1 MSSTCVFPD
10 GPFNNVELF
19 GLSALNI
26 TMMIILVTYFNR
38 VTRIPPWIL
47 VVPVAFVLYKAFC
60 LDTIFFNR
68 EKTGA
73 VSGVLSNIRE
83 TPI

>member
-1 MSSTCVFPD
+1 MSITCIFPD
-10 GPFNNVELF
+10 GPFNKIELF

-26 TMMIILVTYFNR
+26 VMMIIMVAYFNKM
-38 VTRIPPWIL
+38 TGIPAWVL
-47 VVPVAFVLYKAFC
+47 VVPVAFLLYKAFC

-73 VSGVLSNIRE
+73 VSGVLKNV
-83 TPI
+83 

>member
-1 MSSTCVFPD
+1 MSSSCVFPY
-10 GPFNNVELF
+10 GPFNQVEIF

-26 TMMIILVTYFNR
+26 VMMIIFTTYLNR
-38 VTRIPPWIL
+38 VTKIPSWIL
-47 VVPVAFVLYKAFC
+47 IVPVAFVLYKAFC

-73 VSGVLSNIRE
+73 VSGVLSNLKE
-83 TPI
+83 V